1 MTGPAQA
8 SSESKRSETHQ
19 AGGFEPRLVAFV
31 CNWCTYAGAALA
43 GTTRLRHASN
53 VRIIRVPCTG
63 RVSPEMLLKAFEQG
77 ADGVLVS
84 GCHPQDCHFASGNRR
99 GRRPNLTA
107 RRRWIVL
114 RRLVEFVGIDPRR
127 MQFAWVSASEGRKWA
142 DLVDEVVARLRQA
155 GPFTEYHRLDRMP
168 VSL

>member
-1 MTGPAQA
+1 MTGPAQT
-8 SSESKRSETHQ
+8 SGDQ
-19 AGGFEPRLVAFV
+19 AGGFEPRLVAFL
-31 CNWCTYAGAALA
+31 CNWCTYAGADLA

-84 GCHPQDCHFASGNRR
+84 GCHPQDCHFASG
-99 GRRPNLTA
+99 NLTA

-155 GPFTEYHRLDRMP
+155 GPFTEYHRLNRMP
-168 VSL
+168 MSL

>member
-1 MTGPAQA
+1 
-8 SSESKRSETHQ
+8 
-19 AGGFEPRLVAFV
+19 
-31 CNWCTYAGAALA
+31 
-43 GTTRLRHASN
+43 
-53 VRIIRVPCTG
+53 
-63 RVSPEMLLKAFEQG
+63 